1 MTGIIRDKWG
11 WRAFVKVGKIQREK
25 RFPPDE
31 TIRKMQAWRDECR
44 VALRK
49 LPQAANGRTGSFGAD
64 VKTYLEQIKPTIALA
79 TYRSR
84 VCELDAYLAAF
95 RSVPRAD
102 ITRAKLLELRT
113 QWMTTGRAKH
123 TGKRGASAKT
133 VRNRETA
140 LRHLYHR
147 LDGAKAP
154 TPLDDMPPLPK
165 TPARPQFVSVATIR
179 RVWKRLTDPK
189 TRARFM
195 VLTATGQRP
204 AQLKRAIPTDID
216 LRRRLWL
223 VRPAKGGHPIPVTLT
238 DDMIEAFKALRA
250 ADAFGYF
257 DGSDYAK
264 ELYAAGWPKGVRPYN
279 AKHTVALALAESGA
293 EWDDIK
299 DYFGHTD
306 VKTTRIYTGLV
317 AARGRNTS
325 ALLDGR
331 IGWK

>member
-113 QWMTTGRAKH
+113 QRPYGISTTAW
-123 TGKRGASAKT
+123 TG
-133 VRNRETA
+133 
-140 LRHLYHR
+140 
-147 LDGAKAP
+147 P
-154 TPLDDMPPLPK
+154 
-165 TPARPQFVSVATIR
+165 
-179 RVWKRLTDPK
+179 
-189 TRARFM
+189 
-195 VLTATGQRP
+195 
-204 AQLKRAIPTDID
+204 
-216 LRRRLWL
+216 RRR
-223 VRPAKGGHPIPVTLT
+223 PP
-238 DDMIEAFKALRA
+238 
-250 ADAFGYF
+250 
-257 DGSDYAK
+257 
-264 ELYAAGWPKGVRPYN
+264 
-279 AKHTVALALAESGA
+279 
-293 EWDDIK
+293 
-299 DYFGHTD
+299 
-306 VKTTRIYTGLV
+306 
-317 AARGRNTS
+317 
-325 ALLDGR
+325 
-331 IGWK
+331 